1 MATPSQ
7 DLINCKV
14 CGQKGKPHKTYRL
27 LCDTCAKARQVEYQR
42 QYREKV
48 KSQAREVTCKGC
60 GQQFTTE
67 KSGRT
72 WRCVECTRI
81 YMLER
86 RQKDQYRHNSYAKQY
101 RARLGEEYRERMR
114 NRRNELIATLPPDEL
129 AKFRKMEADR
139 SRRATE
145 TLRKEVF
152 EAYGGFRCACC
163 GETEPLFL
171 SVDHIYNDGN
181 QMRGSG
187 GHPKGGTSFY
197 QWIKR
202 HKFPP
207 GFQILCMNCNTGK
220 HRNGGVCPHQS
231 SKV

>member
-7 DLINCKV
+7 DLIVCKV
-14 CGQKGKPHKTYRL
+14 CQCAGKAHKTYRL
-27 LCDTCAKARQVEYQR
+27 LCDTCAKKRQVEYQR
-42 QYREKV
+42 QYRQRMKDNPKQV
-48 KSQAREVTCKGC
+48 ICKGC
-60 GQQFTTE
+60 GLQFTTE
-67 KSGRT
+67 QTGRT
-72 WRCVECTRI
+72 WRCVDCMRV
-81 YMLER
+81 YLLER
-86 RQKDQYRHNSYAKQY
+86 RQNDQYRHNVYAKQY
-101 RARLGEEYRERMR
+101 RARLGDAYREKMR
-114 NRRNELIATLPPDEL
+114 ARRDELIATLPPDEL
-129 AKFRKMEADR
+129 QKFRKEEADKT
-139 SRRATE
+139 RRATE

-152 EAYGGFRCACC
+152 EAYGGFVCACC

-181 QMRGSG
+181 EMRKSG
-187 GHPKGGTSFY
+187 THARGGTAFY